1 MEKYEL
7 AIQGLQLWVR
17 LGCSEAERAYPQPVE
32 IEVRILFDEQPVGCR
47 SDQLADVCCYQAVV
61 EGITTLV
68 EERSFK
74 LIEFLAAE
82 IFDRTRPQ
90 LKAGGAMLE
99 VAVIKLR
106 SPVPHVQRGMR
117 FIYSRRVS

>member
-1 MEKYEL
+1 MERYEL

-32 IEVRILFDEQPVGCR
+32 MEIRIVFDKEPVGCR

-61 EGITTLV
+61 EGITALTQ
-68 EERSFK
+68 ESSFK

-82 IFDRTRPQ
+82 VFDTVQQQ
-90 LKAGGAMLE
+90 LKRGEVTLE
-99 VAVIKLR
+99 IAVTKLR

-117 FIYSRRVS
+117 FTYSRRVL